1 MENRD
6 RDFLPVEDHA
16 NEAAAAAAGL
26 RVGADDL
33 DLASP
38 DSSLVSVILPVVA
51 PGPALPIS
59 WEWTPPSI
67 PPRSIVTPGR
77 AVATLMQLS
86 GAPPLNAGDF
96 STEVVLDAS
105 LSHTAT
111 TNVVQWPRRRISCR
125 DLHRIARRNRIRAL
139 KATQWPPGTQ
149 CPDAPASSSTSQ
161 RYGDLTSRRD
171 WYFAFR
177 HRDSTR
183 PIRHLVNNQLQ
194 RPDANY
200 IYRSSRPM
208 DQPRIVTPQQ
218 HQSED
223 PARQQRDQQHYINW
237 HWSRRF
243 PHPTWAQSLPDSWQ
257 HAEWQP
263 QRQHHDV
270 ELRREPGAVPEAGWS
285 MFGMRQRHHHV
296 ILVESGWNTPQ
307 HHLLEESGWNTP
319 QHHLLEE
326 SGWNTPQ
333 HHLLVESGWNAP
345 QHHLLEESEWDRPQ
359 PVQQPASWPP
369 LESDSAAAV
378 ADSQDEVPAD
388 QASDG
393 ELGSVHND
401 DP

>member
-16 NEAAAAAAGL
+16 NEAAVAAAGL
-26 RVGADDL
+26 WVGADDL

-67 PPRSIVTPGR
+67 PPRSMVTPGH
-77 AVATLMQLS
+77 AVAILMQLS
-86 GAPPLNAGDF
+86 RASPLNAGTF

-139 KATQWPPGTQ
+139 KAAQWPPGTQ

-161 RYGDLTSRRD
+161 RYGDRTSRRD
-171 WYFAFR
+171 WHFAFR

-183 PIRHLVNNQLQ
+183 PIGHLVNNQLQ

-208 DQPRIVTPQQ
+208 DQPRIVTPPQP
-218 HQSED
+218 HQRED
-223 PARQQRDQQHYINW
+223 PARQQRDQQNNIDW
-237 HWSRRF
+237 HWSRSF

-270 ELRREPGAVPEAGWS
+270 ELRGDPPVLEPGWS

-296 ILVESGWNTPQ
+296 IL
-307 HHLLEESGWNTP
+307 EESGWNTP
-319 QHHLLEE
+319 QH
-326 SGWNTPQ
+326 P
-333 HHLLVESGWNAP
+333 LLV
-345 QHHLLEESEWDRPQ
+345 ESEWDRPQ

-369 LESDSAAAV
+369 LESGSAAAV

-393 ELGSVHND
+393 ELNSVHND

>member
-6 RDFLPVEDHA
+6 RDFLPVDDHA

-26 RVGADDL
+26 RVGADNL

-51 PGPALPIS
+51 RGPALPIS

-67 PPRSIVTPGR
+67 PPRSILTPGH
-77 AVATLMQLS
+77 AVAILMQLS
-86 GAPPLNAGDF
+86 RAPPLNAGTF

-125 DLHRIARRNRIRAL
+125 DLHGIARRNRIRAL
-139 KATQWPPGTQ
+139 KTAQWPPGTH

-161 RYGDLTSRRD
+161 RYGDLTSHPDRRV
-171 WYFAFR
+171 AFR

-183 PIRHLVNNQLQ
+183 PIRHLVNNRLQ

-208 DQPRIVTPQQ
+208 DQPGIVTPQQ
-218 HQSED
+218 HQRED
-223 PARQQRDQQHYINW
+223 PARQQRDLQRYIDW

-270 ELRREPGAVPEAGWS
+270 ELRREPAVLEAGWS
-285 MFGMRQRHHHV
+285 MFGMRQRHHDV
-296 ILVESGWNTPQ
+296 ILVESGWATPL
-307 HHLLEESGWNTP
+307 HDFP
-319 QHHLLEE
+319 
-326 SGWNTPQ
+326 
-333 HHLLVESGWNAP
+333 V
-345 QHHLLEESEWDRPQ
+345 ESEWDRPQ

-393 ELGSVHND
+393 ELDSVHND

>member
-1 MENRD
+1 M
-6 RDFLPVEDHA
+6 A
-16 NEAAAAAAGL
+16 
-26 RVGADDL
+26 
-33 DLASP
+33 
-38 DSSLVSVILPVVA
+38 
-51 PGPALPIS
+51 
-59 WEWTPPSI
+59 
-67 PPRSIVTPGR
+67 PGR
-77 AVATLMQLS
+77 AVAILMQLS
-86 GAPPLNAGDF
+86 RAPPLNAGTF

-111 TNVVQWPRRRISCR
+111 TNMVQWPRRRISCR
-125 DLHRIARRNRIRAL
+125 DLHPIIARRNRIRAL
-139 KATQWPPGTQ
+139 KAAQWPPGTQ

-171 WYFAFR
+171 WRFAFR
-177 HRDSTR
+177 HRDSTL

-218 HQSED
+218 HQRED
-223 PARQQRDQQHYINW
+223 PARQQRDRQRYIDW
-237 HWSRRF
+237 HWSQRF
-243 PHPTWAQSLPDSWQ
+243 PPPTWAQSLPDSWQ

-270 ELRREPGAVPEAGWS
+270 ELRREPAVLEAGWS
-285 MFGMRQRHHHV
+285 MFGMLQRHHHV

-307 HHLLEESGWNTP
+307 HHLL
-319 QHHLLEE
+319 
-326 SGWNTPQ
+326 
-333 HHLLVESGWNAP
+333 V
-345 QHHLLEESEWDRPQ
+345 ESEWDRPQ
-359 PVQQPASWPP
+359 QVQQPASWPP

-378 ADSQDEVPAD
+378 ADSQDEVQAD

-393 ELGSVHND
+393 ELDSVHND